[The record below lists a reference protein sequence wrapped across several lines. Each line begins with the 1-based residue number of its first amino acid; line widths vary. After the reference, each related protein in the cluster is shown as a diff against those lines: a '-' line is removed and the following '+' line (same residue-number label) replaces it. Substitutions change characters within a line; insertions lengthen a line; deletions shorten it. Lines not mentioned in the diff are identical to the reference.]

1 MNDPL
6 RPEDAKEK
14 AAEDE
19 VRDQSL
25 LDTGQADQAHE
36 DTGREMPTIMPPA
49 NDEDAT
55 LAGPDA
61 ELIQGPSCKPSVTSD
76 IESDLPTL
84 VPNNESE
91 FRPITLAGS
100 DSQTIPAEHSFAGY
114 DLMRELGRGGMGV
127 VYKAQD
133 QKLKRPVALK
143 MILSGE
149 YASGEE
155 MQRFQLEAEAVAKL
169 QHPQFVHIYDVGS
182 HEGRHFISLEYV
194 DGGDLNKY
202 IDGRPQNA
210 KASAKI
216 VEKLARAMD
225 VAHQQGI
232 VHRDLKPANILLTAR
247 GEPKITDF
255 GLAKVIDGNLG
266 ATRSGAVLGTPSY
279 MSPEQAAGKRHM
291 ISAAADIYALGAIL
305 YHLMTGRPPFQCETA
320 FDTLLQ
326 VIEDQPVSPRRLNN
340 TVPIDLERII
350 LKCLEKEPQHRYA
363 TANQLADDLR
373 RYQDGESI
381 SIQSVNL
388 IDKISRSLQRSKHDI
403 DLRAWASMLYWIA
416 GIVFMAEVGIFFHT
430 FDGPPY
436 HWQSGLLVRSIQ
448 IIMLAVVLWA
458 YRDRWSVSMGSVER
472 QMLSI
477 WIAFFLSCWLCLLV
491 AFLMA
496 TPDNPLDQIMLYP
509 YFAILSGVIYCVI
522 GSNYWGQCY
531 IFGGAFFALSL
542 AMTLELTLA
551 PLQFGGLWAICLML
565 IGRRLQFLTTYAD
578 EIATDE

>member
-6 RPEDAKEK
+6 RPEDAKENT
-14 AAEDE
+14 AEDE
-19 VRDQSL
+19 ILDQSL
-25 LDTGQADQAHE
+25 QDTNAADQAHE
-36 DTGREMPTIMPPA
+36 DTGREMPTIMSSA
-49 NDEDAT
+49 NSE
-55 LAGPDA
+55 
-61 ELIQGPSCKPSVTSD
+61 
-76 IESDLPTL
+76 IESELPTL
-84 VPNNESE
+84 LPNNESE
-91 FRPITLAGS
+91 FRPLTIAGS
-100 DSQTIPAEHSFAGY
+100 DSQTVPVEHSIAGY
-114 DLMRELGRGGMGV
+114 DLVRELGRGGMGV

-155 MQRFQLEAEAVAKL
+155 MQRFQIEAEAVAKL

-225 VAHQQGI
+225 VAHQQSI

-255 GLAKVIDGNLG
+255 GLAKVMDGNLG

-279 MSPEQAAGKRHM
+279 MAPEQAAGKRHM

-305 YHLMTGRPPFQCETA
+305 YHLMTGRPPFQCESA

-363 TANQLADDLR
+363 TANQLAADLR

-381 SIQSVNL
+381 SIQSVNF

-403 DLRAWASMLYWIA
+403 DLQAWASMLYWIA
-416 GIVFMAEVGIFFHT
+416 GIVFMAEVGIFI
-430 FDGPPY
+430 DVIGGPPY
-436 HWQSGLLVRSIQ
+436 YWQSAAVIRLSQFSL
-448 IIMLAVVLWA
+448 LAVVLWA
-458 YRDRWSVSMGSVER
+458 YRDKWSVSMGSVER

-477 WIAFFLSCWLCLLV
+477 WTAFLLSCCLSLLV
-491 AFLMA
+491 AILIK
-496 TPDNPLDQIMLYP
+496 TPEILDNPIELFPHLYP
-509 YFAILSGVIYCVI
+509 QFAILSGLIYCVI

-531 IFGGAFFALSL
+531 IFGTAFFALSL
-542 AMTLELTLA
+542 TMTLDLTLA

-565 IGRRLQFLTTYAD
+565 IGRRLQFLTSHAD
-578 EIATDE
+578 ELATDD